1 MEFKE
6 GLYTYVK
13 VIKDND
19 PKIKLE
25 QFLLCTSCTTSYIFG
40 KPDGYSVPEASGDS
54 PTTLT
59 PIEGGL
65 PVPVTYVPTNLSMM
79 GGENGDT
86 EYGFVVDVARPP
98 INVKDTQDEDCNN
111 IIGQDDVAPP
121 DGFLTQL
128 LYADEG
134 ACNV

>member
-54 PTTLT
+54 PMTLT

-79 GGENGDT
+79 GGEDGDT
-86 EYGFVVDVARPP
+86 EYNWKMDVAWIDPKYQTIDYFYHP
-98 INVKDTQDEDCNN
+98 KENVLGLALTDTTGLPNE
-111 IIGQDDVAPP
+111 A
-121 DGFLTQL
+121 
-128 LYADEG
+128 
-134 ACNV
+134 